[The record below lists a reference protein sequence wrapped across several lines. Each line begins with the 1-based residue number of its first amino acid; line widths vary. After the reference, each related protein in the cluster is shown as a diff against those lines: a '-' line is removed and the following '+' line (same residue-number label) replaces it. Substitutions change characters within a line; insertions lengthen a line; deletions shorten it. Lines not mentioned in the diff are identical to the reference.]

1 MADKEAERIK
11 FETEVLKFT
20 SLLTVGT
27 GGGFISLILGE
38 PTPLRLALAGLGFVS
53 TLLLGII
60 GWRQYRRVQTLIERM
75 KEAT

>member
-11 FETEVLKFT
+11 FATEVLKFT

-27 GGGFISLILGE
+27 GGGSISLILGD

-60 GWRQYRRVQTLIERM
+60 GWRQYRRVQTLIEQM